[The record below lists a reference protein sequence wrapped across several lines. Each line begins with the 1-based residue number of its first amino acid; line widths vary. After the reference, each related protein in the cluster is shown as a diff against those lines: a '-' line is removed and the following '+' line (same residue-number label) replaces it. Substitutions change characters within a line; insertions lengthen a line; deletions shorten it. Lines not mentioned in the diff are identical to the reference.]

1 MLAAKI
7 VPAISPIKI
16 AIERIN
22 PVVKILIKRIITIV
36 ETAKIK
42 LWIVGLSTLF
52 PILPIATG
60 IRLKP
65 IVVIT
70 EPVTIGGNSFRI
82 LEKIP
87 ETKIT
92 KTPATI
98 NEPNIAPE
106 PCL

>member
-42 LWIVGLSTLF
+42 LWIVGL
-52 PILPIATG
+52 
-60 IRLKP
+60 
-65 IVVIT
+65 
-70 EPVTIGGNSFRI
+70 
-82 LEKIP
+82 
-87 ETKIT
+87 
-92 KTPATI
+92 
-98 NEPNIAPE
+98 
-106 PCL
+106 